1 MNADEVGVVCAAGP
15 DVEERIGKPERSPG
29 AIRMHVKKLSVN
41 VVRIFCLLVLLVA
54 APLEGKTAPVNSMT
68 NYAWNNRVLVV
79 FADEPSKQLD
89 AQRSELAGQ
98 ERELADRDMVVFA
111 VIGDRQ
117 IVPLFG
123 DAPPSDEASKIRQ
136 KFDVPLHAPF
146 AVLLIGKDGGVKWR
160 DQRPARPEELFALID
175 TMPMRKQEMR

>member
-1 MNADEVGVVCAAGP
+1 
-15 DVEERIGKPERSPG
+15 
-29 AIRMHVKKLSVN
+29 
-41 VVRIFCLLVLLVA
+41 
-54 APLEGKTAPVNSMT
+54 MT
-68 NYAWNNRVLVV
+68 DYAWNNRVLVV

-111 VIGDRQ
+111 VIGDRR
-117 IVPLFG
+117 IVSLFG
-123 DAPPSDEASKIRQ
+123 DAPPSDEASEIRQ

-146 AVLLIGKDGGVKWR
+146 TVLLIGKDGGVKWR
-160 DQRPARPEELFALID
+160 DQRPARPGELFALID